1 MRFDRLTVLQTIL
14 DTAVVPTFT
23 PLDGDAA
30 RRVVRACR
38 DAGAPVVEV
47 TNRAEGTLSLFRELT
62 SWAAHEVPEAI
73 LGAGSVI
80 DAPTAA
86 LFIDAG
92 ANFVVGQVFAE
103 DVARLCN
110 RRRVPYL
117 PGCGTATEI
126 LHAEELGVEI
136 VKLFPAAAL
145 DGPAFVR
152 GMHGPSPRTR
162 IMPTN
167 VEATEEATRA
177 WFAAGVACV
186 GVGPH
191 LISNAL
197 QADPDPTALAA
208 RIKEYMAWVRAARQ
222 GASRA

>member
-23 PLDGDAA
+23 PLDADAA

-62 SWAAHEVPEAI
+62 TWAAREVPEVI

-92 ANFVVGQVFAE
+92 ANFVVGQIFAE

-167 VEATEEATRA
+167 VEATEQATRA

-197 QADPDPTALAA
+197 QADSDPTALAA
-208 RIKEYMAWVRAARQ
+208 RIKEYMAWVRAARE
-222 GASRA
+222 GTHTA

>member
-38 DAGAPVVEV
+38 DASAPVVEV
-47 TNRAEGTLSLFRELT
+47 TNRAEGTLGLFRELT
-62 SWAAHEVPEAI
+62 AWSAREVPEAI
-73 LGAGSVI
+73 LGAGSVT

-92 ANFVVGQVFAE
+92 ANFIVGQVFAE

-126 LHAEELGVEI
+126 FHAEEWGVEI
-136 VKLFPAAAL
+136 VKLFPAAAI
-145 DGPAFVR
+145 DGAAFVR
-152 GMHGPSPRTR
+152 GIHGPSPRTR

-177 WFAAGVACV
+177 WFRAGVACV

-197 QADPDPTALAA
+197 QANQDATELGA
-208 RIKEYMAWVRAARQ
+208 RLREYMGWVRGAREAT
-222 GASRA
+222 GRP